1 MIVSVIG
8 AGGHVGLP
16 FALVCANA
24 GHKVYGI
31 DVNENTVSMLNSGV
45 IPYIEH
51 GAKELLEDQIGK
63 QNIKFTVNP
72 THIKESDVVAIM
84 LGTPVDHENNPRLDD
99 LFDFIDNTLTP
110 FMKHGQLIILRSTV
124 SPGTTELVRDRI
136 ELKTKFMEG
145 VDFHLVFCP
154 ERVVQTRSVEET
166 GKLPQLV
173 GAFNLASYN
182 KAVDFNAS
190 YNKSEQFF
198 LTPREA
204 ELGKLMTN
212 MYRYV
217 TFALANE
224 FWMIGEKQGVNVDK
238 ITKAINFNY
247 PRMDLP
253 LPGPNVGGPCLFKDG
268 RFLLSDIPFGD
279 LIQTGFLINEG
290 MPDYIFNRIKSYA
303 GNTKIKKVL
312 ILGASFK
319 KHCDDTRNSLSF
331 KMRKVCKKNGAETF
345 MDDPYV
351 SDSVLGYQKM
361 FDIKDYD
368 AVVVMTPHDTFL
380 QTYPIKSFRE
390 DCIIADIWKLYPESE
405 MSNSGIYRV
414 GDFK

>member
-1 MIVSVIG
+1 
-8 AGGHVGLP
+8 
-16 FALVCANA
+16 
-24 GHKVYGI
+24 
-31 DVNENTVSMLNSGV
+31 
-45 IPYIEH
+45 
-51 GAKELLEDQIGK
+51 
-63 QNIKFTVNP
+63 
-72 THIKESDVVAIM
+72 M

-290 MPDYIFNRIKSYA
+290 MPDY
-303 GNTKIKKVL
+303 KIGGYHCMHVGEVL
-312 ILGASFK
+312 IN
-319 KHCDDTRNSLSF
+319 R
-331 KMRKVCKKNGAETF
+331 
-345 MDDPYV
+345 YV
-351 SDSVLGYQKM
+351 
-361 FDIKDYD
+361 
-368 AVVVMTPHDTFL
+368 
-380 QTYPIKSFRE
+380 
-390 DCIIADIWKLYPESE
+390 II
-405 MSNSGIYRV
+405 
-414 GDFK
+414 